1 MGDARLTTTI
11 RSWTKK
17 LTLVQELIVLTGVVL
32 FLIGLITQDP
42 LARIVALLASG
53 GALAYVI
60 VAVRQLLKQQE
71 QDDVDEQ
78 PDQEEETD
86 DLPDVP
92 EEPVSDED
100 DQRMSNPLQNA
111 EGNEAEVPRVNASRA
126 EEPYE
131 YSAADFCDLD
141 EQVFARDV
149 GPKSE
154 FGYLVKKALT
164 VIKEVN
170 FAHTAAFFW
179 VNRDKHQLVLENY
192 VTDSAQFASHRRRE
206 IGTDLISQVA
216 MTGTPRIVNQ
226 LNPHGQSESLG
237 YYQNVEAVHS
247 FAGIPIF
254 FPREPNATLEPVAV
268 LTLDCKGE
276 DAFGRETMT
285 MLGHF
290 AKLIS
295 ALIRSYTGK
304 YDLLIDSEVL
314 RSVARMHA
322 QMKLEFSLHNIV
334 RSLAEEAARLVAWDY
349 ISVVTYHEST
359 KNWLVQFV
367 MNRLNDAYVS
377 VGQQIDPVQSLVG
390 GVIQTGTA
398 KIFEELQN
406 PPLPRFY
413 RAERVDSK
421 GAMLVLPMNSLSRCY
436 GAVVVESKDVKTY
449 SESDIKI
456 LEKLVR
462 VAVSGLEIF
471 ALTEVVNNYV
481 LLDETTGVATR
492 KYFMERLHEEV
503 LRAKDFTAPMTLV
516 MISVDGINEQLN
528 RLGKEGFDFVLQNVG
543 RMVKSSIR
551 HYDLVGRFDFNRFAI
566 LLVNTAASEAYLW
579 AEKVRRNIAS
589 NVINIGE
596 KSFSVTVSVGV
607 CGGVEEASDVEL
619 MENANKVLSKAIEAG
634 GNMVRVF

>member
-32 FLIGLITQDP
+32 FFIGLITQDP
-42 LARIVALLASG
+42 LARIIALLASG

-60 VAVRQLLKQQE
+60 VAVWHEIKQKE
-71 QDDVDEQ
+71 ADFLDDELANELDTADY
-78 PDQEEETD
+78 PD
-86 DLPDVP
+86 LP
-92 EEPVSDED
+92 EEPEEQEDKPQRHDPLFVTPIHDE
-100 DQRMSNPLQNA
+100 
-111 EGNEAEVPRVNASRA
+111 GVPRMNAPRTN
-126 EEPYE
+126 EPYE
-131 YSAADFCDLD
+131 YTAADFCDLD

-154 FGYLVKKALT
+154 FGYLIKKALA

-192 VTDSAQFASHRRRE
+192 VTESAQFASHRRRE
-206 IGTDLISQVA
+206 IGSDLISQVA

-226 LNPHGQSESLG
+226 LNPNGQSEALG
-237 YYQNVEAVHS
+237 YYQNVEAVQS

-276 DAFGRETMT
+276 DAFGRETMM

-314 RSVARMHA
+314 RSVGRMHA

-334 RSLAEEAARLVAWDY
+334 RSLAEEAARLVTWDY
-349 ISVVTYHEST
+349 ITVVTYHEST

-377 VGQQIDPVQSLVG
+377 VGQQIDPAQSLIG
-390 GVIQTGTA
+390 GVIQAGTP
-398 KIFEELQN
+398 KIFEELQD

-436 GAVVVESKDVKTY
+436 GAVIVESKDVKTY

-503 LRAKDFTAPMTLV
+503 QRAKDFATQMTLV

-543 RMVKSSIR
+543 RMVKSSVR
-551 HYDLVGRFDFNRFAI
+551 HYDLVGRFDFNRFGV
-566 LLVNTAASEAYLW
+566 LLVNTAPSEAYLW

-589 NVINIGE
+589 NVINIGD

-619 MENANKVLSKAIEAG
+619 MENANKVLSKAIESG

>member
-1 MGDARLTTTI
+1 MGDARFTSTI
-11 RSWTKK
+11 RFWIEK
-17 LTLVQELIVLTGVVL
+17 LTLVQELILLTGVVL

-42 LARIVALLASG
+42 LAKIVALMASG

-60 VAVRQLLKQQE
+60 VAVRHLRKRE
-71 QDDVDEQ
+71 DAEAPDEGEVEREEDLVEGPVPHESIQ
-78 PDQEEETD
+78 PGMDESS
-86 DLPDVP
+86 P
-92 EEPVSDED
+92 EDPIPAAPHDE
-100 DQRMSNPLQNA
+100 
-111 EGNEAEVPRVNASRA
+111 GVPRMKVSQSDA
-126 EEPYE
+126 PYE
-131 YSAADFCDLD
+131 YTAADFCDLD
-141 EQVFARDV
+141 EQVFARDA

-192 VTDSAQFASHRRRE
+192 VTESAQFASHRRRE
-206 IGTDLISQVA
+206 IGSDLISQVA

-226 LNPHGQSESLG
+226 LNPNSQSESLG
-237 YYQNVEAVHS
+237 YYQNVEAVRS

-254 FPREPNATLEPVAV
+254 FPREANATLEPVAV

-276 DAFGRETMT
+276 DAFGRETMM

-314 RSVARMHA
+314 RSVGRMYA

-334 RSLAEEAARLVAWDY
+334 RSLAEEASRLIAWDY
-349 ISVVTYHEST
+349 ITVVTYHEST

-367 MNRLNDAYVS
+367 MNRLNDSYVS
-377 VGQQIDPVQSLVG
+377 VGQQIDPAQSLVG
-390 GVIQTGTA
+390 GVIQAGSP
-398 KIFEELQN
+398 KVFEDLDN

-436 GAVVVESKDVKTY
+436 GAVIVESKDVKTY
-449 SESDIKI
+449 SESDIKV

-462 VAVSGLEIF
+462 VAVSGLEVF

-492 KYFMERLHEEV
+492 KFFMERLHEEV
-503 LRAKDFTAPMTLV
+503 QRAKDFDSPVTLV
-516 MISVDGINEQLN
+516 MTSVDGINDQLN
-528 RLGKEGFDFVLQNVG
+528 RFGKEGFDFVLQNVG

-551 HYDLVGRFDFNRFAI
+551 HYDLVGRFDFNRFAV
-566 LLVNTAASEAYLW
+566 LLVNTAPSEAYLW

-589 NVINIGE
+589 NVINIEE

-619 MENANKVLSKAIEAG
+619 MENANKVLTKAIEAG